1 MGVLTYMWTYRS
13 FIILALIVG
22 TIYLRLKPNT
32 STFFSRA
39 SVIFLYV
46 FRPIPRWARPE
57 TDYMFC

>member
-1 MGVLTYMWTYRS
+1 MASPINYRGLTWTNSS

-39 SVIFLYV
+39 SVIFLCV
-46 FRPIPRWARPE
+46 VHAP
-57 TDYMFC
+57 

>member
-1 MGVLTYMWTYRS
+1 MLIEWALTHVWIYRS

-39 SVIFLYV
+39 SVIFLCV
-46 FRPIPRWARPE
+46 ASATPSLLRA
-57 TDYMFC
+57 